1 MNKFVARKFTLFLV
15 VVFALCLSFALVGC
29 SGVEDELPSEFNIQY
44 TDENGTHTIVVTPGG
59 LYNIEAIP
67 TKEGHAFKGLYDQI
81 SGGTQYINETGN
93 CVSAFSDNKNL
104 VLYPQFEANKYT
116 ILFDYQG
123 AEVNGSRSLEVSYGQ
138 KLTAYDFPI
147 NLTLEN
153 KVFKG
158 WYTKVNC
165 GGTLVADKYGVVPQ
179 KDTVNAKNYDLS
191 DEDGYINLYAGFE
204 DVKYIV
210 TFYVSDNSD
219 PEEIKVA
226 HGTKISEV
234 VTETR
239 YNGMAVLS
247 WSKSKNNT
255 NDIFE
260 GLVTS
265 DMILYAVE
273 YAPCIDF
280 DTKGGEDQT
289 SLVARAGAS
298 ITLPT
303 PVKENYRFIEWQK
316 DGVTYTATTMP
327 SNSLNLTAKW
337 QAMLV
342 FDERGGSEVDDISE
356 SQGTKITLP
365 KTEKDGY
372 MFAGWYTQKGEKYES
387 TAMPRESIVL
397 QAKYYLTKTKT
408 VVLIEANENRWF
420 RKNLGNPAG
429 PDMELSLT
437 LDLNDIYNSG
447 VKDVHIIAHYAS
459 KRDTSNLDEKTC
471 MTWYYT
477 NVVSEAHELW
487 TYGETHVDTSWSYFV
502 RESDITL
509 NAGKLYICYWGNYGK
524 RYNDSTIYWSDF
536 WVEVEYPDTSVLY

>member
-15 VVFALCLSFALVGC
+15 IVFALCLSFALVGC

-179 KDTVNAKNYDLS
+179 KDTINAKNYDLS

-280 DTKGGEDQT
+280 DTNGGEHQT
-289 SLVARAGAS
+289 SLVAIAGAN

-303 PVKENYRFIEWQK
+303 PVRENYKFIEWQK
-316 DGVTYTATTMP
+316 DGVAYTSTVMP
-327 SNSLNLTAKW
+327 SSSLKLTAKW
-337 QAMLV
+337 QAMLI

-372 MFAGWYTQKGEKYES
+372 MFAGWFTSNGEKYEI
-387 TAMPRESIVL
+387 TAMPTDSVVL
-397 QAKYYLTKTKT
+397 QAKYYLINSKM
-408 VVLIEANENRWF
+408 VVLLESNIEKQLPYNSD
-420 RKNLGNPAG
+420 AG
-429 PDMELSLT
+429 PSMRCSLT
-437 LDLNDIYNSG
+437 LDLNDLYTSG
-447 VKDVHIIAHYAS
+447 VRNIHVIAHYQS
-459 KRDTSNLDEKTC
+459 VRKTSSLDEKTS

-477 NVVSEAHELW
+477 NVPSEAYELW
-487 TYGETHVDTSWSYFV
+487 TYGETHVDTSYSSYV
-502 RESDITL
+502 RETDIEL
-509 NAGKLYICYWGNYGK
+509 KGGKLYICLWSNYHKSYTGA
-524 RYNDSTIYWSDF
+524 TIYWKDF